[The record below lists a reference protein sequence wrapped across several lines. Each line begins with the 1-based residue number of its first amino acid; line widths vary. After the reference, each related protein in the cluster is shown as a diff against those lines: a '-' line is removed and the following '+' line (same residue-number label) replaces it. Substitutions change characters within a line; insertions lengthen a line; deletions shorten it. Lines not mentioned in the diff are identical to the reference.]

1 MDPKNRA
8 KLMISKLSSEDQNF
22 SNQLYA
28 LTSWNQSSNEEI
40 NCTVQKIIDDVIK
53 NGDQSVLDYT
63 RKFDSVDKG
72 SISELTVSKERLKK
86 SFDNL
91 DEDQKKA
98 LSIAADRIRSYHQK
112 QIQESWSYT
121 EEDGTVLGQKITPL
135 DSAGLYVPGGK
146 AAYPSSVLM
155 NAIPAKVAGVKELV
169 MVVPT
174 PKGLINELV
183 LAAAYVAEVD
193 LVFTIGGAQ
202 AIAALAYGTETV
214 PKVDKIVG
222 PGNIYVATAKRH
234 VFGQVGID
242 MIAGPSEILIICDGT
257 TNPDWIAMDLFSQ
270 AEHDEDAQA
279 ILLCPDK
286 NFISQVEKSIKK
298 LLPSM
303 DRAEIIRSSLKNRG
317 ALILTKDIAEA
328 IQISNSIAPEHLEL
342 SVKDPESIV
351 DQIKHA
357 GAIFMGQYSSEALG
371 DYCAGTNHVLPTS
384 STARFSSPLGVYD
397 FTKRSSIIMAS
408 KDGANKLGKTAST
421 LAYGEGL
428 QAHALSALYRTD
440 ID

>member
-1 MDPKNRA
+1 
-8 KLMISKLSSEDQNF
+8 MISKLSSEDQNF

-98 LSIAADRIRSYHQK
+98 LSIAADRISSYHQK

-183 LAAAYVAEVD
+183 LAAAYVAEAD
-193 LVFTIGGAQ
+193 LVITIGGAQ
-202 AIAALAYGTETV
+202 AIAALAYGTETI

>member
-1 MDPKNRA
+1 
-8 KLMISKLSSEDQNF
+8 MITKLSSKDQNF
-22 SNQLYA
+22 TDLLNS
-28 LTSWNQSSNEEI
+28 LTSWDNSSNEEV
-40 NCTVQKIIDDVIK
+40 NSTVKKIIDDVIK
-53 NGDQSVLDYT
+53 NGDQSVLNYT
-63 RKFDSVDKG
+63 QKFDSVDAG
-72 SISELTVSKERLKK
+72 SISELTVSKDRLKE
-86 SFDNL
+86 SFYSL
-91 DEDQKKA
+91 DEEQKTA

-112 QIQESWSYT
+112 QIQESFQYT
-121 EEDGTVLGQKITPL
+121 EDDGTVLGQKIIPL
-135 DSAGLYVPGGK
+135 ERAGLYVPGGK

-155 NAIPAKVAGVKELV
+155 NAIPAKVAGVEELV

-174 PKGLINELV
+174 PKGLINDLV
-183 LAAAYVAEVD
+183 LAAAYIAEVD

-202 AIAALAYGTETV
+202 AIAALAYGTETI

-222 PGNIYVATAKRH
+222 PGNIFVATAKRH

-286 NFISQVEKSIKK
+286 AFISQVEESITK

-303 DRAEIIRSSLKNRG
+303 NREEIIRTSLKNRG
-317 ALILTKDIAEA
+317 ALILTKDIDEA

-342 SVKDPESIV
+342 SVENPEDIV
-351 DQIKHA
+351 DEIKHA
-357 GAIFMGQYSSEALG
+357 GAIFMGKYSSESLG

-384 STARFSSPLGVYD
+384 GSARFSSPLGVYD

-428 QAHALSALYRTD
+428 QAHALSALYRRD
-440 ID
+440 KE

>member
-1 MDPKNRA
+1 MQS
-8 KLMISKLSSEDQNF
+8 LFLSF
-22 SNQLYA
+22 
-28 LTSWNQSSNEEI
+28 
-40 NCTVQKIIDDVIK
+40 VI
-53 NGDQSVLDYT
+53 
-63 RKFDSVDKG
+63 
-72 SISELTVSKERLKK
+72 SKERLKE

-91 DEDQKKA
+91 DEDQKTA

-121 EEDGTVLGQKITPL
+121 EDDGTVLGQKIIPL
-135 DSAGLYVPGGK
+135 ERAGLYVPGGK

-155 NAIPAKVAGVKELV
+155 NAIPAKVAGVEELV

-202 AIAALAYGTETV
+202 AIAALAYGTETY

-279 ILLCPDK
+279 ILLCPD
-286 NFISQVEKSIKK
+286 
-298 LLPSM
+298 
-303 DRAEIIRSSLKNRG
+303 
-317 ALILTKDIAEA
+317 
-328 IQISNSIAPEHLEL
+328 
-342 SVKDPESIV
+342 
-351 DQIKHA
+351 
-357 GAIFMGQYSSEALG
+357 
-371 DYCAGTNHVLPTS
+371 
-384 STARFSSPLGVYD
+384 
-397 FTKRSSIIMAS
+397 
-408 KDGANKLGKTAST
+408 
-421 LAYGEGL
+421 
-428 QAHALSALYRTD
+428 
-440 ID
+440 

>member
-1 MDPKNRA
+1 
-8 KLMISKLSSEDQNF
+8 MISKLSSEDQNF

-72 SISELTVSKERLKK
+72 SISELNVSKERLKK

-98 LSIAADRIRSYHQK
+98 LSIAADRISSYHQK

>member
-1 MDPKNRA
+1 
-8 KLMISKLSSEDQNF
+8 MINKLSSEDPNF
-22 SNQLYA
+22 DALLNS
-28 LTSWNQSSNEEI
+28 LTSWDNSSNQEI
-40 NCTVQKIIDDVIK
+40 NDSVKKIIDDVIQ
-53 NGDQSVLDYT
+53 NGDKSVLDYT
-63 RKFDSVDKG
+63 QKFDSVDAT
-72 SISELTVSKERLKK
+72 SIADLVISKERLKE

-91 DEDQKKA
+91 DEEQKKA
-98 LSIAADRIRSYHQK
+98 LSTASDRIKSYHQK

-121 EEDGTVLGQKITPL
+121 EEDGTVLGQKVIPIER
-135 DSAGLYVPGGK
+135 AGLYVPGGK

-155 NAIPAKVAGVKELV
+155 NAIPAKVAGVEELV

-174 PKGLINELV
+174 PNGLVNELV
-183 LAAAYVAEVD
+183 LAAAYLAEVD

-202 AIAALAYGTETV
+202 AIAALAYGTETI

-222 PGNIYVATAKRH
+222 PGNIYVATAKRQ

-242 MIAGPSEILIICDGT
+242 MIAGPSEILIICDGK

-270 AEHDEDAQA
+270 SEHDEDAQA
-279 ILLCPDK
+279 ILLCPDQD
-286 NFISQVEKSIKK
+286 FLSQVEQSINK

-303 DRAEIIRSSLKNRG
+303 DRRDIIRTSLMNRG
-317 ALILTKDIAEA
+317 ALILTKDINEA
-328 IQISNSIAPEHLEL
+328 IQISNEIAPEHLEL
-342 SVKDPESIV
+342 SVANPESIV
-351 DQIKHA
+351 DKIKHA
-357 GAIFMGQYSSEALG
+357 GSIFMGKYSSEALG

-408 KDGANKLGKTAST
+408 KEGANKLGKTAST
-421 LAYGEGL
+421 LAFGEGL

-440 ID
+440 KD

>member
-1 MDPKNRA
+1 MDSKDRA
-8 KLMISKLSSEDQNF
+8 KLMINKLSSQDPGF
-22 SNQLYA
+22 DA
-28 LTSWNQSSNEEI
+28 LLSSLTTWENSSNEAI
-40 NCTVQKIIDDVIK
+40 NESVKKIIDDVIE

-63 RKFDSVDKG
+63 QEFDALG
-72 SISELTVSKERLKK
+72 AESISELIISQERLKQ

-91 DEDQKKA
+91 DEEQKKA
-98 LSIAADRIRSYHQK
+98 LSVAADRIRSYHQK
-112 QIQESWSYT
+112 QTQESWTYT
-121 EEDGTVLGQKITPL
+121 EEDGTVLGQKIIPL
-135 DSAGLYVPGGK
+135 ERAGLYVPGGK

-155 NAIPAKVAGVKELV
+155 NGIPAKVAGVEELV

-174 PKGLINELV
+174 PNGVVNELV
-183 LAAAYVAEVD
+183 LAAAYIAEVD
-193 LVFTIGGAQ
+193 LVITIGGAQ
-202 AIAALAYGTETV
+202 AIAALAYGTETI

-222 PGNIYVATAKRH
+222 PGNIYVATAKRQ

-242 MIAGPSEILIICDGT
+242 MIAGPSEILIICDGQ

-286 NFISQVEKSIKK
+286 AFISQVEESINK

-303 DRAEIIRSSLKNRG
+303 DRKEIIKASLENRG

-328 IQISNSIAPEHLEL
+328 IQISNRIAPEHLEL
-342 SVKDPESIV
+342 SVEDPESIL
-351 DQIKHA
+351 DEIRHA
-357 GAIFMGQYSSEALG
+357 GAIFMGKYSSEALG

-408 KDGANKLGKTAST
+408 KEGAKKLGGTAST
-421 LAYGEGL
+421 LAFGEGL

-440 ID
+440 SD

>member
-1 MDPKNRA
+1 
-8 KLMISKLSSEDQNF
+8 MINKLSSQDPGF
-22 SNQLYA
+22 DA
-28 LTSWNQSSNEEI
+28 LLSSLTTWENSSNEAI
-40 NCTVQKIIDDVIK
+40 NKSVKKIIDDVIE

-63 RKFDSVDKG
+63 QEFDALG
-72 SISELTVSKERLKK
+72 AESISELIISQERLKQ

-91 DEDQKKA
+91 DEKQKKA
-98 LSIAADRIRSYHQK
+98 LSVAADRIRSYHQK
-112 QIQESWSYT
+112 QTQESWTYT

-135 DSAGLYVPGGK
+135 ERAGLYVPGGK

-155 NAIPAKVAGVKELV
+155 NGIPAKVAGVEELV

-174 PKGLINELV
+174 PNGVVNELV
-183 LAAAYVAEVD
+183 LAAAYIAEVD
-193 LVFTIGGAQ
+193 LVITIGGAQ
-202 AIAALAYGTETV
+202 AIAALAYGTETI

-222 PGNIYVATAKRH
+222 PGNIYVATAKRQ

-242 MIAGPSEILIICDGT
+242 MIAGPSEILIICDGQM
-257 TNPDWIAMDLFSQ
+257 NPDWIAMDLFSQ

-279 ILLCPDK
+279 ILLCPDIA
-286 NFISQVEKSIKK
+286 FISQVEESINK

-303 DRAEIIRSSLKNRG
+303 DRKEIIKASLENRG

-328 IQISNSIAPEHLEL
+328 IQISNRIAPEHLEL
-342 SVKDPESIV
+342 SVEDPESIL
-351 DQIKHA
+351 DEIRHA
-357 GAIFMGQYSSEALG
+357 GAIFMGKYSSEALG

-408 KDGANKLGKTAST
+408 KEGAYKLGGTAST
-421 LAYGEGL
+421 LAFGEGL

-440 ID
+440 SD